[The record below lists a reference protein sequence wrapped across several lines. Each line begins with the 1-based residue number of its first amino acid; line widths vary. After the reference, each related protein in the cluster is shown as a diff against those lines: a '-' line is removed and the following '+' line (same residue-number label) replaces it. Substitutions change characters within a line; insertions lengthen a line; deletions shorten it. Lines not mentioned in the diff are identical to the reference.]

1 MVAEARREEALKQ
14 KKEEEEDGKEDQDG
28 EAENEGAEKN
38 SESKSGLEKNFV
50 KFLKSKREFHKSEI
64 QQKLRRGEL
73 DFEGAAA
80 ILHELCIYNE
90 ANETY
95 SHKGPMEDE

>member
-1 MVAEARREEALKQ
+1 MENSFMVAEARREEALKQ
-14 KKEEEEDGKEDQDG
+14 KKEEEEDGKEDDG

-80 ILHELCIYNE
+80 ILHKLCTYN
-90 ANETY
+90 
-95 SHKGPMEDE
+95 